1 MIRQDLVFHAG
12 RTTLF
17 CAIAELSVNDLY
29 YGLAQS
35 KQTTRHAV
43 KRHYSLCLDEAKK
56 LKRIV
61 KEIPEQVGVKAESM
75 EGKEYSDDVIDSIYE
90 DVEFYYDII
99 RLIEDRCGN
108 NKEARIKARAMI
120 FNMKSELGI
129 YK

>member
-1 MIRQDLVFHAG
+1 MIRKDLVFHAG

-29 YGLAQS
+29 YGLEQS
-35 KQTTRHAV
+35 RQTTRHAV
-43 KRHYSLCLDEAKK
+43 KNHYNLCLHEAEK

-61 KEIPEQVGVKAESM
+61 KEIPEQVEVKAESM
-75 EGKEYSDDVIDSIYE
+75 EGKEYSDEVIDSVYE

-99 RLIEDRCGN
+99 RLIEDRCGS